1 MASALQLSVNGNPME
16 NRDEPI
22 RLLTLKETAE
32 LLRVSS
38 RTVMGMVKRKELLAL
53 KVGHQWRVNESHLSK
68 WMQGLQEL

>member
-1 MASALQLSVNGNPME
+1 ME

-38 RTVMGMVKRKELLAL
+38 RTVMGMVKRKELPAL
-53 KVGHQWRVNESHLSK
+53 KVGRQWRINESHLSK
-68 WMQGLQEL
+68 WMQGLHER